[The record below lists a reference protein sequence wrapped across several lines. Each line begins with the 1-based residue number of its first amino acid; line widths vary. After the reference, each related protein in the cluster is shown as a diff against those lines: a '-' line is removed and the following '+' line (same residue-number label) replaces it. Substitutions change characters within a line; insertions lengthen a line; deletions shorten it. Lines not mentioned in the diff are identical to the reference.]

1 MVELPALRS
10 DVALTGKVKPVQ
22 GESPMKPNILLIIA
36 SVLSILLM
44 TIHLTQDILRDEGG
58 MASYVFA
65 AVPVLVVWLYGAL
78 LLAGRRSGYVI
89 MLVGSIIAAAMPV
102 MHVMGAGSLK
112 ARTHGAFFVWTLMA
126 LGVTGIFSLVLSV
139 RGLWN
144 PQWGE
149 SGQP

>member
-1 MVELPALRS
+1 MKHNVTLT
-10 DVALTGKVKPVQ
+10 VASLF
-22 GESPMKPNILLIIA
+22 
-36 SVLSILLM
+36 SILLM

-58 MASYVFA
+58 MASYVAF
-65 AVPVLVVWLYGAL
+65 AVPVLVVWLYGTL

-89 MLVGSIIAAAMPV
+89 MLVGSIIAVGMPV
-102 MHVMGAGSLK
+102 IHVIGAGSVK

-126 LGVTGIFSLVLSV
+126 LGVIGIFSLILSV

-149 SGQP
+149 SS

>member
-1 MVELPALRS
+1 MKHNVM
-10 DVALTGKVKPVQ
+10 LT
-22 GESPMKPNILLIIA
+22 IA
-36 SVLSILLM
+36 SLFSILLM

-65 AVPVLVVWLYGAL
+65 AVPVLVVWLYGTL

-89 MLVGSIIAAAMPV
+89 MLVGSIIAAGMPV
-102 MHVMGAGSLK
+102 IHTMGAGSVK

-139 RGLWN
+139 RGLWS

-149 SGQP
+149 SR